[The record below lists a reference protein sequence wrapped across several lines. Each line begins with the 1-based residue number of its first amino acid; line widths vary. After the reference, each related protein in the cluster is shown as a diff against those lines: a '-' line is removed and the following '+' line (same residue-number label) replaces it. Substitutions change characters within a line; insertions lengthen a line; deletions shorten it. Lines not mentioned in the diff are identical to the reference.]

1 MRPVL
6 QEDGSALNMQGIDV
20 GILEFKTLLT
30 AEGEEISFKMINEVQ
45 NLSTSKISIEEIEKE
60 TTQPQFSFKQFQSW
74 LDLNPYIRTLV
85 IQSINPQMWAQTED
99 KLPKW
104 FVNQATVIDVEIES
118 EQLVKLP
125 KVADRNA
132 GKRRPLAPLDDVNMK
147 IAKNR
152 LCLAYT
158 IRLKQEQ

>member
-1 MRPVL
+1 
-6 QEDGSALNMQGIDV
+6 
-20 GILEFKTLLT
+20 
-30 AEGEEISFKMINEVQ
+30 
-45 NLSTSKISIEEIEKE
+45 
-60 TTQPQFSFKQFQSW
+60 
-74 LDLNPYIRTLV
+74 
-85 IQSINPQMWAQTED
+85 MWAQTED

-147 IAKNR
+147 IAKSR

-158 IRLKQEQ
+158 IRLK